1 MNAPGSASY
10 SEATEQDKPRQLQLA
25 HLSIEVGHFYMEDLL
40 NGEDRIRSQFAR
52 VAPWIGAATASAQ
65 AELGLTKL
73 RASTCFLI
81 DDYFRSDTSPAKI
94 VDKLVQIA
102 TECGI
107 TIDYIAREA
116 GCAVADGVPLAET
129 VAAMLLPEPPVGTN
143 GSRPPL
149 QESGWLCNGQRS
161 PDADSSDQAMQ
172 IKQWRPPEQF
182 GARNHSIFLDVE
194 LWKDATEQVDGA
206 LVTRRLWSCP
216 FLAAIWQLLRLG
228 MVRYYGEPVAQP
240 QPWSLDWDWP
250 DHWADLPAVMKINP
264 RAAPFAAF
272 RATSIMPRSYLGIEH
287 AVDVILNHIDLDE
300 SVINQVID
308 RASQEQLVVPRKV
321 TRRISHAFIE
331 GDDESPIDRRGMS
344 NADRR

>member
-1 MNAPGSASY
+1 MSGPGSASY

-40 NGEDRIRSQFAR
+40 NGEDQIRAQFTR

-65 AELGLTKL
+65 AELGSTKL

-81 DDYFRSDTSPAKI
+81 DDYFRADTSPAKI

-102 TECGI
+102 TECGV

-116 GCAVADGVPLAET
+116 GCAVADGVPLAEV
-129 VAAMLLPEPPVGTN
+129 VAGMLLPEPSVGTN

-161 PDADSSDQAMQ
+161 PDAELSDQAMQ
-172 IKQWRPPEQF
+172 IESWRPPEQF

-194 LWKDATEQVDGA
+194 LWRDTTEQGDGA

-216 FLAAIWQLLRLG
+216 FLASIWQLLRLG

-240 QPWSLDWDWP
+240 QLWPLDRDWP
-250 DHWADLPAVMKINP
+250 DRWADLPTVMKINP
-264 RAAPFAAF
+264 RAAPFAAY

-300 SVINQVID
+300 AVINQVID
-308 RASQEQLVVPRKV
+308 RGRAEQLAVPRKV

-331 GDDESPIDRRGMS
+331 GDDEGPTDPRDV
-344 NADRR
+344 AC